1 MSIYQLEVTLESGEK
16 YRLDKYKGKTLL
28 IVNTASK
35 CGFTGQFDDLQKL
48 HEKYQD
54 DGLVVLGFP
63 SNQFKQELDSAEKAV
78 LACRKNYGV
87 TFPMHKIIKVNGA
100 EAHPLF
106 KLLTAEAKGV
116 LGKKVKWNFTKFLV
130 DKNGQVIK
138 RFAPTNKPLD
148 FEEEIRQCL

>member
-1 MSIYQLEVTLESGEK
+1 MAKSTE
-16 YRLDKYKGKTLL
+16 LDKYKGKTLL

-106 KLLTAEAKGV
+106 K
-116 LGKKVKWNFTKFLV
+116 
-130 DKNGQVIK
+130 
-138 RFAPTNKPLD
+138 
-148 FEEEIRQCL
+148 